1 LRNAG
6 GGLSFDG
13 MSNRQ
18 LSGLAD
24 ILKTADTLQRG
35 MPVAY
40 LLAFILVALEEGR
53 GVIEYARRAGVD
65 RFAMSRYLALLGD
78 GQNNKGG
85 YGWVKLRRNG
95 ISKSVV
101 LTPKGYVFL
110 SKISH
115 ELKGRRSLLLH
126 GKA

>member
-1 LRNAG
+1 MQNQ
-6 GGLSFDG
+6 
-13 MSNRQ
+13 Q
-18 LSGLAD
+18 LFGLAD
-24 ILKTADTLQRG
+24 ILKSADVLQRG

-40 LLAFILVALEEGR
+40 LLAFVLVALDEGQS
-53 GVIEYARRAGVD
+53 ITEYAHRAGVD

-95 ISKSVV
+95 IGKSVL
-101 LTPKGYVFL
+101 LTPKGYEFL

-115 ELKGRRSLLLH
+115 ALNDRRSLLLQ